1 MFSVRSSGYGVAMLK
16 TALLVLAGLVAGLGI
31 AYWLQ
36 PSAESSVAAEP
47 ALGTAVFSRADA
59 NAGLAEARLQALED
73 AFAAEVDQRVALEA
87 HVAEL
92 SAQLEALGPRPAR
105 GPGAAREN
113 GDAGVDPAV
122 VQERIR
128 VRREAAAATPEERQ
142 RFAIDRLV
150 AAGFAPDRAEWINRR
165 TQELRMQAMQAQ
177 YEAKRDGRP
186 PPPDNFEATAL
197 RADLGDQ
204 DYERFLAAQGR
215 STRVNVMGV
224 LASSPA
230 ERVGL
235 QAGDE
240 IVSYDGKRV
249 FDAQEL
255 NELTLGGAGGS
266 GNASAS
272 VVIDVRRNGQ
282 NLQIVVP
289 RGPLGIWGG
298 APGFRGGPVPLPR

>member
-1 MFSVRSSGYGVAMLK
+1 MLK
-16 TALLVLAGLVAGLGI
+16 TALLVVAGLIAGLGI
-31 AYWLQ
+31 AFWLQ
-36 PSAESSVAAEP
+36 PSSEPSVAAE
-47 ALGTAVFSRADA
+47 AASGTASFARSDA
-59 NAGLAEARLQALED
+59 NAGVSEARLQALED

-92 SAQLEALGPRPAR
+92 SAQLEALGQRPAR
-105 GPGAAREN
+105 GPAAGQNAGA
-113 GDAGVDPAV
+113 GPDPAV
-122 VQERIR
+122 IEQRAR

-186 PPPDNFEATAL
+186 PPPENFEATTL

-215 STRVNVMGV
+215 STSVNVMGV

-240 IVSYDGKRV
+240 IVSYDGRRV

-255 NELTLGGAGGS
+255 NELTLGGAGASGS
-266 GNASAS
+266 TSAS
-272 VVIDVRRNGQ
+272 VVLDVRRNGQ
-282 NLQIVVP
+282 NMQIVVP
-289 RGPLGIWGG
+289 RGPIGIWGG
-298 APGFRGGPVPLPR
+298 APGFRGGPVPLQR

>member
-1 MFSVRSSGYGVAMLK
+1 MLK
-16 TALLVLAGLVAGLGI
+16 TVLLVLAGLGAGLAI
-31 AYWLQ
+31 AFGLR
-36 PSAESSVAAEP
+36 PSSEPSVEAEAVSR
-47 ALGTAVFSRADA
+47 TASASRSDV
-59 NAGLAEARLQALED
+59 NAGLAESRLEALED
-73 AFAAEVDQRVALEA
+73 AFAAEVDRRVALEA

-92 SAQLEALGPRPAR
+92 SAQLEALGQRPAR
-105 GPGAAREN
+105 GPGAREN
-113 GDAGVDPAV
+113 GGAGLDPAV
-122 VQERIR
+122 IEQRAR
-128 VRREAAAATPEERQ
+128 VRREAEAATPEERQ

-150 AAGFAPDRAEWINRR
+150 AAGFAPDRAEWLNRR

-186 PPPDNFEATAL
+186 PPPDNLEATTL
-197 RADLGDQ
+197 RAELGDQ
-204 DYERFLAAQGR
+204 DYERFLTAQGR
-215 STRVNVMGV
+215 STSVNVMGV

-255 NELTLGGAGGS
+255 NELTVGGASASGS
-266 GNASAS
+266 ASAS

-282 NLQIVVP
+282 NMQIVLP
-289 RGPLGIWGG
+289 RGPIGVWGGG
-298 APGFRGGPVPLPR
+298 APGFRGPPGGLQR